1 MALMKRLIAWCFA
14 LLSGFYL
21 IALGWIPDPIP
32 FLDEATALLILVK
45 STSYLG
51 YDLTRFIPFLGKG
64 RKSPDGRKAD
74 GRQAKDQTVD
84 V

>member
-1 MALMKRLIAWCFA
+1 MKRFIVWCFA
-14 LLSGFYL
+14 ILSGFYL
-21 IALGWIPDPIP
+21 LVLGWIPDPLP

-51 YDLTRFIPFLGKG
+51 YDLTRFIPFFGRGK
-64 RKSPDGRKAD
+64 KDDGKVK
-74 GRQAKDQTVD
+74 AKDRTVD